1 MNQALPTQAA
11 AGDARAAQRAAFLTQ
26 HGHGATPVL
35 ALPADAS
42 ARRYFRLDGA
52 SLLLM
57 DSPTASEPLG
67 PYLQVAELLRWL
79 GLSAPR
85 VLAADAAAGLALVED
100 FGHATY
106 TRLLAAGHAE
116 QPLYELAVD
125 CLVQLH
131 RAPASHGSSLPAYDG
146 ERLAAEFALFI
157 DWYAPLLVGRERAAA
172 LRADYLQLFG
182 GLCAAVAERREAVV
196 LRDFHVDNLM
206 LLEGR
211 SGIAACGL
219 LDFQDALQG
228 AAAYDL
234 MSLLEDARRDVPAAL
249 RASLLQRYLGQR
261 PQLDAELFMA
271 DYAVLAAQRHAK
283 VLGIFVRLAQ
293 RDGKL
298 GYLDHLPRTLGLFC
312 QALDHPAL
320 QPLRDFL
327 DQQLAPWRDALPA
340 SAIAALRAGTLRLPK
355 ETP

>member
-1 MNQALPTQAA
+1 MNPVLPIQAA
-11 AGDARAAQRAAFLTQ
+11 AGEERAAQRAAFLAR
-26 HGHGATPVL
+26 HGHAATPLL

-57 DSPTASEPLG
+57 DSPSASEPLG
-67 PYLQVAELLRWL
+67 PYLRVADLLRL
-79 GLSAPR
+79 RGLSAPR
-85 VLAADAAAGLALVED
+85 VLAADEAAGLALIED

-106 TRLLAAGHAE
+106 TRLLAAGQAE

-131 RAPASHGSSLPAYDG
+131 QAPASPDASLPGYDA
-146 ERLAAEFALFI
+146 RQLAQEYALFI
-157 DWYAPLLVGRERAAA
+157 DWYAPLLVGQARAAA
-172 LRADYLQLFG
+172 LREDYLQLFG
-182 GLCAAVAERREAVV
+182 GLCAAVAERREALV

-206 LLEGR
+206 LLDGR
-211 SGIAACGL
+211 EGIAACGL

-234 MSLLEDARRDVPAAL
+234 MSLLEDARRDLPAAL
-249 RASLLQRYLGQR
+249 RVALLRRYLAQR
-261 PQLDAELFMA
+261 PQLDAARFMA

-298 GYLDHLPRTLGLFC
+298 GYLEHLPRTLGLLR

-327 DQQLAPWRDALPA
+327 DKQLAPWREPLPA
-340 SAIAALRAGTLRLPK
+340 SAIAALRAGTL
-355 ETP
+355 